1 MTTLEP
7 TSPTRTS
14 LIWRLIPVTIVV
26 AIIGVTGWLASAGLR
41 RGYGELEFHPHAPNL
56 GLLMQAPI
64 AVQLHLLAALSAFVL
79 GLMQFIL
86 PKGTGLH
93 RTTGWI
99 WVVLIATAAV
109 SSLFIRMVNHGAFS
123 FIHILS
129 GWTLVVLPM
138 AIYAARR
145 GDIAR
150 HRGRMT
156 GLFIGGLL
164 IAGTLAFMPGRLMW
178 RLFLGD

>member
-1 MTTLEP
+1 MTISETTPPARSRL
-7 TSPTRTS
+7 
-14 LIWRLIPVTIVV
+14 LWRVIPLAFVVGIV
-26 AIIGVTGWLASAGLR
+26 GVTGWLATDGLR
-41 RGYGELEFHPHAPNL
+41 RGYGELAFHPHAPNL
-56 GLLMQAPI
+56 ALLMQAPI
-64 AVQLHLLAALSAFVL
+64 AVQLHLLAALSAFIL

-145 GDIAR
+145 GDIAK

-156 GLFIGGLL
+156 GLFIGGLVV
-164 IAGTLAFMPGRLMW
+164 AGTLAFMPGRLMW

>member
-1 MTTLEP
+1 MTTYEP
-7 TSPTRTS
+7 TPPARIR
-14 LIWRLIPVTIVV
+14 LLWRAIPAAIVV
-26 AIIGVTGWLASAGLR
+26 GIIGVTGWMASDGLR
-41 RGYGELEFHPHAPNL
+41 RGYGALELHPHAPNL
-56 GLLMQAPI
+56 ALLAQAPI
-64 AVQLHLLAALSAFVL
+64 AVQLHLLAALAAFVL

-138 AIYAARR
+138 AVYAARR
-145 GDIAR
+145 GDIAK

-156 GLFIGGLL
+156 GLFVGGLL

>member
-1 MTTLEP
+1 MSDAQSLAPAKSRWVRAIVPGVITLA
-7 TSPTRTS
+7 
-14 LIWRLIPVTIVV
+14 LV
-26 AIIGVTGWLASAGLR
+26 AAAILLAPGVMNFSGV
-41 RGYGELEFHPHAPNL
+41 EIEPHAPNMALL
-56 GLLMQAPI
+56 GAAPPAI
-64 AVQLHLLAALSAFVL
+64 QLHLLAAVAAFFL
-79 GLMQFIL
+79 GLMQFAL
-86 PKGTGLH
+86 PKGTGMH
-93 RTTGWI
+93 RTLGWI
-99 WVVLIATAAV
+99 WVLLIAAAAI
-109 SSLFIRMVNHGAFS
+109 SSLFIRQLNHGAFS
-123 FIHILS
+123 LIHILS

>member
-1 MTTLEP
+1 MTDVETVAP
-7 TSPTRTS
+7 AKAGWVRGAFAGGIS
-14 LIWRLIPVTIVV
+14 LALIGG
-26 AIIGVTGWLASAGLR
+26 AILLAPGVMNFSGVGIR
-41 RGYGELEFHPHAPNL
+41 PHAPDL
-56 GLLMQAPI
+56 SLLAAAPLAI
-64 AVQLHLLAALSAFVL
+64 QLHLLAAGAAFFL
-79 GLMQFIL
+79 GLMQFAL

-99 WVVLIATAAV
+99 WVVLIAAAAV
-109 SSLFIRMVNHGAFS
+109 SSLFIRQLNHGAFS
-123 FIHILS
+123 LIHILS

-145 GDIAR
+145 GEIAK
-150 HRGRMT
+150 HRARMT
-156 GLFIGGLL
+156 GLFVGGLL

>member
-1 MTTLEP
+1 MSTYEQ
-7 TSPTRTS
+7 TRPARAN
-14 LIWRLIPVTIVV
+14 LMGRLIPLGFVV
-26 AIIGVTGWLASAGLR
+26 AIIGVTAWFASGDLR
-41 RGYGELEFHPHAPNL
+41 RGYGALELHPHAPNL
-56 GLLMQAPI
+56 ALLAQAPI
-64 AVQLHLLAALSAFVL
+64 AVQLHLVAAVSAFLL
-79 GLMQFIL
+79 GLMQFAL

-138 AIYAARR
+138 AVYAARR

-156 GLFIGGLL
+156 GIFIGGLL

>member
-1 MTTLEP
+1 MTAPEN
-7 TSPTRTS
+7 TRPARAN
-14 LIWRLIPVTIVV
+14 LLWRLIPIGFVV
-26 AIIGVTGWLASAGLR
+26 AILGVTAWFASAGLR
-41 RGYGELEFHPHAPNL
+41 SGYGAPQLHPHAPDL
-56 GLLMQAPI
+56 GLLLAAPL
-64 AVQLHLLAALSAFVL
+64 AVQLHLTAAVSAFVL
-79 GLMQFIL
+79 GLMQFAL

-93 RTTGWI
+93 KTTGWI
-99 WVVLIATAAV
+99 WVVLIATAAI
-109 SSLFIRMVNHGAFS
+109 SSLFIRMINNGAFS

-156 GLFIGGLL
+156 GIFIGGLL

>member
-1 MTTLEP
+1 MTDVQTLAP
-7 TSPTRTS
+7 AKSGWVRNLVSGAVALS
-14 LIWRLIPVTIVV
+14 LIGA
-26 AIIGVTGWLASAGLR
+26 AILFAPGVMNFTGI
-41 RGYGELEFHPHAPNL
+41 EIHPHAPDL
-56 GLLMQAPI
+56 SLLAAAPLAI
-64 AVQLHLLAALSAFVL
+64 QLHLLAAGAAFFL
-79 GLMQFIL
+79 GLMQFAL

-99 WVVLIATAAV
+99 WVVLIAAAAI
-109 SSLFIRMVNHGAFS
+109 SSLFIRQLNHGAFS
-123 FIHILS
+123 LIHILS

-145 GDIAR
+145 GEIAK

-178 RLFLGD
+178 RLFLGE

>member
-1 MTTLEP
+1 MTDYRSLATAKHGWVRAVVPGVLTLA
-7 TSPTRTS
+7 
-14 LIWRLIPVTIVV
+14 LIAA
-26 AIIGVTGWLASAGLR
+26 AIMLAPGVMTFSGV
-41 RGYGELEFHPHAPNL
+41 EIEPHAPDPS
-56 GLLMQAPI
+56 LLAAAPLAI
-64 AVQLHLLAALSAFVL
+64 QLHLSAAGAAFFL
-79 GLMQFIL
+79 GLMQFAL

-99 WVVLIATAAV
+99 WVVLIAAAAI
-109 SSLFIRMVNHGAFS
+109 SSLFIRQLNHGAFS
-123 FIHILS
+123 LIHILS

-145 GDIAR
+145 GEIAK
-150 HRGRMT
+150 HRSRMT

-164 IAGTLAFMPGRLMW
+164 IAGSLAFLPGRLMW

>member
-1 MTTLEP
+1 MTDVQTLAP
-7 TSPTRTS
+7 AKPGRIRTFAS
-14 LIWRLIPVTIVV
+14 G
-26 AIIGVTGWLASAGLR
+26 AIALAVIGAAVLLAPDVMNFSGVEIR
-41 RGYGELEFHPHAPNL
+41 PHAPDPAL
-56 GLLMQAPI
+56 IAAAPPAI
-64 AVQLHLLAALSAFVL
+64 QIHLLAAGAAFFL
-79 GLMQFIL
+79 GLMQFVL

-99 WVVLIATAAV
+99 WVLLIATAAV
-109 SSLFIRMVNHGAFS
+109 SSLFIRQLNHDAFS
-123 FIHILS
+123 LIHILS

-138 AIYAARR
+138 AVYAARR
-145 GDIAR
+145 GEIAK

-178 RLFLGD
+178 RLFLGN

>member
-1 MTTLEP
+1 MSTVED
-7 TSPTRTS
+7 TRPARRS
-14 LIWRLIPVTIVV
+14 LLWRVIPLGFVV
-26 AIIGVTGWLASAGLR
+26 AILGVTAWFASAGLR
-41 RGYGELEFHPHAPNL
+41 AGYGAPELHPHAPDL
-56 GLLMQAPI
+56 ALLAQAPL
-64 AVQLHLLAALSAFVL
+64 AVQLHLVAAVSAFVL
-79 GLMQFIL
+79 GLMQFVL

-93 RTTGWI
+93 KTTGWI
-99 WVVLIATAAV
+99 WVVLIATAAI
-109 SSLFIRMVNHGAFS
+109 SSLFIRMINHGAFS

-156 GLFIGGLL
+156 GIFIGGLL

>member
-1 MTTLEP
+1 MTDA
-7 TSPTRTS
+7 S
-14 LIWRLIPVTIVV
+14 LSASARPRLIRGVVSLAVVLGLIAAAGWVATGGFTANLPPIQLHPHMPDPRLLAAAPV
-26 AIIGVTGWLASAGLR
+26 AI
-41 RGYGELEFHPHAPNL
+41 
-56 GLLMQAPI
+56 
-64 AVQLHLLAALSAFVL
+64 QLHLAAAMAAFFL
-79 GLMQFIL
+79 GLAQFVL

-93 RTTGWI
+93 RTIGWT
-99 WVVLIATAAV
+99 WVVLIGTAAV
-109 SSLFIRMVNHGAFS
+109 SSLFIRQVNNGAFS

-164 IAGTLAFMPGRLMW
+164 VAGLLAFAPGRLMW

>member
-1 MTTLEP
+1 MTTYDQTRP
-7 TSPTRTS
+7 TPANPWLR
-14 LIWRLIPVTIVV
+14 IVPLGVVIVILGAAAWV
-26 AIIGVTGWLASAGLR
+26 ATAGVS
-41 RGYGELEFHPHAPNL
+41 RGFEGMHMHPHAPNL
-56 GLLMQAPI
+56 ALLMEAPL
-64 AVQLHLLAALSAFVL
+64 AVQLHLTAAVAAFAL
-79 GLMQFIL
+79 GLMQFVL

-99 WVVLIATAAV
+99 WVALIATAAV

-145 GDIAR
+145 GDIVR

>member
-1 MTTLEP
+1 MTELQSLAPAKNGWIRALVPGVITLG
-7 TSPTRTS
+7 
-14 LIWRLIPVTIVV
+14 LIGG
-26 AIIGVTGWLASAGLR
+26 AIAFAPGVMNFSGI
-41 RGYGELEFHPHAPNL
+41 EIHPHAPDL
-56 GLLMQAPI
+56 SLLAAAPLAI
-64 AVQLHLLAALSAFVL
+64 QLHLLAAGAAFFQ
-79 GLMQFIL
+79 GLMQFAL

-99 WVVLIATAAV
+99 WVVLIAAAAI
-109 SSLFIRMVNHGAFS
+109 SSLFIRQLNHGAFS
-123 FIHILS
+123 LIHILS

-145 GDIAR
+145 GEIAK